1 MPTVSPHTNRW
12 RRIFRRRYLFDVLFW
27 VTYAVIM
34 ILMETQYY
42 ARKKGFLFTLQPLA
56 IYFALMAVLVYV
68 NTLLLIPILLRKRKI
83 VVYAIGVIVIV
94 LFYTHFRSVNNQ
106 YWDSV
111 VWPDEVM
118 TVKSYYRSSFL
129 FAIWF
134 VVISSMLYF
143 TQQWWTQQQRL
154 QHIEVDQLKTELKY
168 LRSQLNP
175 HFLFNG
181 LNTIYGN
188 IDIRDQVA
196 RDTLVQFSDLLRYSL
211 YEADTDYVD
220 LSKEVRHLEN
230 YVALQKARHNANLT
244 VDLAITVERND
255 IQVAPLLFVPFV
267 ENAFKFGSV
276 EDNRENYILIRLQQ
290 SGKRIDF
297 SCSNSYEPIE
307 PGNGNSNGGG
317 IGLINVKRRLDL
329 LYHNKHQLVIT
340 DDGKNYH
347 VQLTIEL

>member
-1 MPTVSPHTNRW
+1 M
-12 RRIFRRRYLFDVLFW
+12 
-27 VTYAVIM
+27 YAVFM
-34 ILMETQYY
+34 ILELQYY
-42 ARKKGFLFTLQPLA
+42 ARLKGVLFCIAPLS
-56 IYFALMAVLVYV
+56 IYFALMAILVYG
-68 NTLLLIPILLRKRKI
+68 NILFLIPLLLKRKK
-83 VVYAIGVIVIV
+83 IVIYV
-94 LFYTHFRSVNNQ
+94 TGLVAIIIFYTYFRSLNQQ
-106 YWDSV
+106 YWDAI
-111 VWPDEVM
+111 VWPDEPM
-118 TVKSYYRSSFL
+118 TVRSYYRGAFL
-129 FAIWF
+129 YAIWF
-134 VVISSMLYF
+134 LIISSMLYF

-196 RDTLVQFSDLLRYSL
+196 RDTLLQFSDLLRYSL
-211 YEADTDYVD
+211 YEADTDYID

-230 YVALQKARHNANLT
+230 YVALQKARHNANLKVELDT
-244 VDLAITVERND
+244 NVERND

-267 ENAFKFGSV
+267 ENAFKFGSG
-276 EDNRENYILIRLQQ
+276 EDNRENYIRIRLQQ

-297 SCSNSYEPIE
+297 TCSNSYEPME
-307 PGNGNSNGGG
+307 PISGNSNGG

-329 LYHNKHQLVIT
+329 LYRDKHLLTIN

-347 VQLTIEL
+347 VHLTIEL